1 MGLFGR
7 KKEAEVA
14 EHKPHPLVAALKEGG
29 LTAERA
35 LDVLQGQLGSEFRAG
50 GGKAI
55 ETFCEFYDIT
65 CDIGNADSVKRYTAR
80 FLPLLP
86 KADRLVVEHRCGL
99 DGSDGSKAAQM
110 FKKQQEA
117 YKNLADLLAP
127 AMHDAFE
134 EELEKIRERM
144 RRGGPSARQEY
155 LEIYERFAKSDDEAG
170 LQKAQRE
177 YLPLLPRADR
187 DEILRLMLRSYRD
200 SPEFIKMTQGMS
212 EGEQLRL
219 MESIVMD
226 D

>member
-1 MGLFGR
+1 MGLFGLFGH

-14 EHKPHPLVAALKEGG
+14 EDKPHPLIAALKEGG

-35 LDVLQGQLGSEFRAG
+35 FDVLQGQLGSQFRAG

-65 CDIGNADSVKRYTAR
+65 CDIGNADSVKRFTAR

-86 KADRLVVEHRCGL
+86 KSDRLVVEHRCGL
-99 DGSDGSKAAQM
+99 DGSEGSKAAQM

-117 YKNLADLLAP
+117 YQNLADLFAP
-127 AMHDAFE
+127 VMHDAIA

-155 LEIYERFAKSDDEAG
+155 MEIHGRFVKSDDEAG
-170 LQKAQRE
+170 LQKFQRE
-177 YLPLLPRADR
+177 HLPLLPRADR
-187 DEILRLMLRSYRD
+187 DEILRLMLLSYRE
-200 SPEFIKMTQGMS
+200 SPEFIKIT
-212 EGEQLRL
+212 RT
-219 MESIVMD
+219 
-226 D
+226 